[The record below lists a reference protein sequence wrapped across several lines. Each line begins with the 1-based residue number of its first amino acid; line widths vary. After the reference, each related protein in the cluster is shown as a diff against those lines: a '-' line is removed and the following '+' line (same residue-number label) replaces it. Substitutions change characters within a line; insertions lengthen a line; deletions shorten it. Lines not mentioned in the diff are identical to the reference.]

1 MKDILKNIDW
11 RWKAGMLAAAVVVVI
26 FAVRCTMTS
35 ISESTVDI
43 AVDESINITPEQ
55 IESIKA
61 IGEWEFLSVA
71 DEELVDTTR
80 RGIFSDGYKTVMQPI
95 LCKGVFVANSR
106 AGLSNFVFMVREN

>member
-11 RWKAGMLAAAVVVVI
+11 RWKAGMLAAAVIVVI

-55 IESIKA
+55 IESIKP

-80 RGIFSDGYKTVMQPI
+80 RGIFSE
-95 LCKGVFVANSR
+95 LRNNSDQ
-106 AGLSNFVFMVREN
+106 